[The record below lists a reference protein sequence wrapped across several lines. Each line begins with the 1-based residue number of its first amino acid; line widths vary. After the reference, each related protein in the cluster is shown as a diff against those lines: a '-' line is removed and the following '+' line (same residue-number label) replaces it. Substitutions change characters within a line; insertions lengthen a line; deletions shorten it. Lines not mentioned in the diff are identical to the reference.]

1 MTPGFLTQ
9 VEMKGLDRLL
19 GCLLRRESRPF
30 VTPAPAGVLGLVQ
43 VSLGLAK
50 LAKPV
55 L

>member
-1 MTPGFLTQ
+1 
-9 VEMKGLDRLL
+9 
-19 GCLLRRESRPF
+19 

-55 L
+55 LWSVRHGAPALSPPRPCLISS